1 MSASS
6 SFSKWLSGLM
16 SSSSDRCGDEEETKQ
31 FEIPSKVDPST
42 TDNKQIMKQSA
53 SSSSNKNKP
62 SESTAD
68 REISIDS
75 LPMMEE
81 HPEGKITIVHM
92 SDSHISHQYL
102 KTVPDGDIFIHSGDI
117 SHKSEWYDLE
127 DRIENAVQTNP
138 NVNREEMYES
148 VPSIISFNE
157 WIGKL
162 PHKIKIVIAG
172 NHEIGFNGLSPEF
185 IQKRVLKNVIYLQ
198 DQSLLINYRGTE
210 LLRLYGSPWT
220 TSSRMGF
227 SISWKIIKTKW
238 DKIPL
243 NTDVLITHMPP
254 FGIMDLASTRDDPYY
269 CEYCKKEHKYRGHW
283 GDNHLRNKVIELNSN
298 GRLQAHLYGHVHE
311 FHATAIEP
319 QTKDTPKPLIYSNA
333 ASVLTHSD
341 TRIKTPNIIEIL
353 PHKNSN

>member
-42 TDNKQIMKQSA
+42 TDNKQIMKQPA
-53 SSSSNKNKP
+53 SSSTTTTTVQSESSRNKNKP

-68 REISIDS
+68 RQISIDS

-148 VPSIISFNE
+148 VPYY
-157 WIGKL
+157 
-162 PHKIKIVIAG
+162 
-172 NHEIGFNGLSPEF
+172 F
-185 IQKRVLKNVIYLQ
+185 I
-198 DQSLLINYRGTE
+198 
-210 LLRLYGSPWT
+210 
-220 TSSRMGF
+220 
-227 SISWKIIKTKW
+227 
-238 DKIPL
+238 
-243 NTDVLITHMPP
+243 
-254 FGIMDLASTRDDPYY
+254 
-269 CEYCKKEHKYRGHW
+269 
-283 GDNHLRNKVIELNSN
+283 
-298 GRLQAHLYGHVHE
+298 
-311 FHATAIEP
+311 
-319 QTKDTPKPLIYSNA
+319 
-333 ASVLTHSD
+333 
-341 TRIKTPNIIEIL
+341 
-353 PHKNSN
+353 